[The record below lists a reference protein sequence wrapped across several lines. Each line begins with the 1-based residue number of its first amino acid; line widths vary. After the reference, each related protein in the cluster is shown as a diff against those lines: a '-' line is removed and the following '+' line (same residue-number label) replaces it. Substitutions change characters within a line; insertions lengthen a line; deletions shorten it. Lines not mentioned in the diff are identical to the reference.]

1 MKKYLIKIPQI
12 LFLISIL
19 ILIGFTN
26 GKLFNQEIS
35 SSTSKEQNIPDSL
48 EMIVPHFPDCSFD
61 KDGNELIV
69 YNSDGTFRARL
80 LFTQPICKH
89 IKGYGGN
96 IPFIIVLSKNN
107 KVEKLILLPNNET
120 PNWIESLK
128 MQGFFDAWNGL
139 NVEESLNKKVDAVT
153 GSTYTSN
160 AVIESMQVRLAEYSQ
175 SIKKK
180 RVIDSKKLIL
190 NIFSGLVILFALL
203 SFFFTKKFKKYRI
216 ILLISEIVLLGFLSA
231 EFLSLALINYIVLN
245 GLSIYSRWVIVLIL
259 LFSVLLPLITNKSF
273 YCQYLCPFG
282 AFQELACMLPVK
294 KIKIGKRTS
303 KILKRIKYFYLI
315 IIAFL
320 TIAGVSLVLE
330 SFEPFMAFKF
340 QYASWISITIAV
352 VFIVLSIFIK
362 KPWCNY
368 FCPTGALLE
377 MLRKPLKMLSSNNKT
392 NKLENN
398 E

>member
-1 MKKYLIKIPQI
+1 
-12 LFLISIL
+12 
-19 ILIGFTN
+19 
-26 GKLFNQEIS
+26 
-35 SSTSKEQNIPDSL
+35 
-48 EMIVPHFPDCSFD
+48 
-61 KDGNELIV
+61 
-69 YNSDGTFRARL
+69 
-80 LFTQPICKH
+80 
-89 IKGYGGN
+89 
-96 IPFIIVLSKNN
+96 
-107 KVEKLILLPNNET
+107 
-120 PNWIESLK
+120 

-315 IIAFL
+315 IIASL